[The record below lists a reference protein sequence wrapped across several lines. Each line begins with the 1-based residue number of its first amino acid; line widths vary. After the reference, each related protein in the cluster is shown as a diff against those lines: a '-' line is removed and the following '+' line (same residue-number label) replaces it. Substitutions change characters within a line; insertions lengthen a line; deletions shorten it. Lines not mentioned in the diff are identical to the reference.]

1 MVSGYFD
8 DLLQEL
14 FISCAISSFT
24 VLRQE
29 VGEDGG
35 YIRIKCTLT
44 NNDILEFAEY
54 VEIHEDGI
62 RSETYSFHWQSADG
76 ELIKRWDN
84 VRHHR
89 EVDTFPDHLHL
100 PDGQVISSPSMS
112 LKKVLQEIEKALP
125 IKDET

>member
-1 MVSGYFD
+1 M
-8 DLLQEL
+8 
-14 FISCAISSFT
+14 
-24 VLRQE
+24 
-29 VGEDGG
+29 
-35 YIRIKCTLT
+35 KCTLL
-44 NNDILEFAEY
+44 NDDILEFAEY
-54 VEIHEDGI
+54 VEVHENEI